1 MKKIFAT
8 SSFDHNI
15 KIWFKN
21 KNIFESN
28 IIIKIAHLDGQINIY
43 CINGNIIPCLY
54 DKKIKIQE
62 LIINKYELIRI
73 LDNLNNVT
81 SLLLINNKNLLIS
94 SEEDVTKFWNINNIN
109 YIYEFKEA
117 LYGIWNALK

>member
-28 IIIKIAHLDGQINIY
+28 IIIKIAHLDG
-43 CINGNIIPCLY
+43 
-54 DKKIKIQE
+54 
-62 LIINKYELIRI
+62 INKLFII
-73 LDNLNNVT
+73 
-81 SLLLINNKNLLIS
+81 
-94 SEEDVTKFWNINNIN
+94 
-109 YIYEFKEA
+109 
-117 LYGIWNALK
+117 